1 MIPFGTLRRA
11 ARLAAVVSTALVMAA
26 GGDASAAARPIA
38 ETDLFRFVWI
48 ADPQISPDGRR
59 VAFVRVTVNEKKDG
73 YDTALWM
80 VETSGGAP
88 RALTSGPR
96 DTAPRWA
103 PDGES
108 LAFLRAPEK
117 DGRPQPAQIHLLS
130 MRGGEAQAITELPRA
145 AGVPAWSPDGRRIA
159 FASTLSPDDL
169 GKKPDPSVRKSDV
182 RVITKATYR
191 SNGGGYGDPSRRSSI
206 WALTVAAGVQTPTR
220 LTDGAFDAGAFTWA
234 PDGAAIYFTSSRA
247 EEPYYALPD
256 ADLYKVPSVGG
267 EAVQVASIDG
277 VMTKAVFSP
286 DGSKLAFRASVNGRP
301 ARSYNQPDLFV
312 LDLAAGGAPRNLTE
326 KYDYDVGGGLTG
338 DQRAPRGAAPDDP
351 VWTADG
357 RGILVTTAEKG
368 VANLQRIDAATGAVT
383 PVTRGN
389 QEVMAYTTSRDTASA
404 VVLVSTPTRIG
415 DLERLDL
422 ASGARARL
430 TDLNADLFS
439 ELTLTEPEEIWYT
452 SFDGKKVQTWVQ
464 KPPDFDP
471 TKKYPVILNIHG
483 GPHAAYGY
491 TFDHEFQWM
500 AAKGYLVVYP
510 NPRGSTSYGQDFG
523 NVIQYRYP
531 GDDAKDLL
539 IAVDEVIRRGWAD
552 PQRLGV
558 TGGSGG
564 GVLTNWIVTQT
575 DRFAAAVSQRSIAD
589 WSAFWYTADFTLFQ
603 PTWFRAAPWQDPKD
617 FAARSAITFID
628 KVKTPLMLIEGEQDL
643 RTPPAAGGEQMFRA
657 LKYRKVPT
665 VMVQFPGETHELSR
679 SGQPWHRIERLQHI
693 VSWFDKYLQGRAI
706 STYEP

>member
-1 MIPFGTLRRA
+1 MLRSPFARRA
-11 ARLAAVVSTALVMAA
+11 ALAVACVLLVSASGRVRAA
-26 GGDASAAARPIA
+26 TRPIT

-48 ADPQISPDGRR
+48 ADPQIAPDGKQ
-59 VAFVRVTVNEKKDG
+59 VVFVRVTVSDKKDG
-73 YDTALWM
+73 YDTALWA
-80 VETSGGAP
+80 VDTAGGAP
-88 RALTSGPR
+88 RALTAGPR
-96 DTAPRWA
+96 DQAPRWS
-103 PDGES
+103 PDGQT
-108 LAFLRAPEK
+108 LAFLRTPEK
-117 DGRPQPAQIHLLS
+117 DGRPQPSQIYLLS
-130 MRGGEAQAITELPRA
+130 MRGGDAQALTELPRA
-145 AGVPAWSPDGRRIA
+145 AGAPQWSPDGRRLA
-159 FASTLSPDDL
+159 FTSTLTLDDL
-169 GKKPDPSVRKSDV
+169 AKKPDPSARKSDV

-191 SNGGGYGDPSRRSSI
+191 SNGGGYGDPTRRSSI
-206 WALTVAAGVQTPTR
+206 WTVSVGPGTQTPTR
-220 LTDGAFDAGAFTWA
+220 LTDGVYDSGSFTWS

-247 EEPYYALPD
+247 DEPYYTSPD
-256 ADLYKVPSVGG
+256 TDLFRIPSAGG
-267 EAVQVASIDG
+267 DAAQVASIDG
-277 VMTKAVFSP
+277 VISKAVFSP
-286 DGSKLAFRASVNGRP
+286 DGSKLAFRGTLNGKP

-312 LDLAAGGAPRNLTE
+312 FDVAAGGAPRNLTE
-326 KYDYDVGGGLTG
+326 KYDFDIGGGLTG

-351 VWTADG
+351 IWTADG

-368 VANLQRIDAATGAVT
+368 VANLQRIDAATGAIA
-383 PVTRGN
+383 PVTTGN
-389 QEVMAYTTSRDTASA
+389 QEVMAYSASRDASA
-404 VVLVSTPTRIG
+404 AAVLVSTPTRIG

-422 ASGARARL
+422 ATGARTRL
-430 TDLNADLFS
+430 TDLNAALFS

-452 SFDGKKVQTWVQ
+452 SFDGKRVQTWVQ

-471 TKKYPVILNIHG
+471 AKKYPVILNIHG

-500 AAKGYLVVYP
+500 AAKGYVVVYP

-523 NVIQYRYP
+523 NVIQFHYP

-539 IAVDEVIRRGWAD
+539 IAVDEVIKRGYAD

-564 GVLTNWIVTQT
+564 GVLTNWIITQT

-589 WSAFWYTADFTLFQ
+589 WSTFWYTADFTLFQ

-628 KVKTPLMLIEGEQDL
+628 RVKTPLMLIEGEQDL

-665 VMVQFPGETHELSR
+665 VMVQFPGESHELSR
-679 SGQPWHRIERLQHI
+679 SGQPWHRVERLQHI
-693 VSWFDKYLQGRAI
+693 VSWFDKYLQGRSI